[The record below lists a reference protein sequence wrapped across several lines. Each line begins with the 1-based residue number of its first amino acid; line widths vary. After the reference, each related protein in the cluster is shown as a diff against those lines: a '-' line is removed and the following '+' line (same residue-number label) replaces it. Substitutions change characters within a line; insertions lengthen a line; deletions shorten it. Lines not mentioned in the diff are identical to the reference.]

1 MNKFIGSF
9 IVLFFSF
16 SGYAQEKTTIK
27 DPLFLKTKLKQ
38 QAKETTS
45 IIANFTQEKHMS
57 FMNKP
62 QFSEGVLY
70 FQQSDK
76 MRWEQIVPY
85 NYVLLIN
92 QGKVRIKDN
101 GREKKITGANKM
113 MGKINELMIGLING
127 ELIESEEFKAKYYI
141 FGEFYVVELTP
152 TNQRLKSVFNT
163 IELTFSKNT
172 IHLKQLIFFESS
184 GDKSVMKFFN
194 EKFNQPIQQSIF
206 ITL

>member
-1 MNKFIGSF
+1 MYKFILIF
-9 IVLFFSF
+9 ILILFSF
-16 SGYAQEKTTIK
+16 SGYTQEKTPIK
-27 DPLFLKTKLKQ
+27 DPLVLKTKLKQ

-62 QFSEGVLY
+62 QLSEGVFY
-70 FQQSDK
+70 FQQADK
-76 MRWEQIVPY
+76 MRWEQNSPF

-92 QGKVRIKDN
+92 KGKVRIKEN
-101 GREKKITGANKM
+101 GKEKNLAGANKM

-127 ELIESEEFKAKYYI
+127 ELIESKEFKTNYFT

-163 IELTFSKNT
+163 IELTFSKKT
-172 IHLKQLIFFESS
+172 THLKQLTFFESS

-194 EKFNQPIQQSIF
+194 EKINQAIPESIF
-206 ITL
+206 LTL

>member
-9 IVLFFSF
+9 IVLLFSF
-16 SGYAQEKTTIK
+16 SGYAQEKTPIK
-27 DPLFLKTKLKQ
+27 DPLVLKTKLKQ

-45 IIANFTQEKHMS
+45 IIADFTQEKHMS

-62 QFSEGVLY
+62 QLSDGVFY
-70 FQQSDK
+70 FQQADK
-76 MRWEQIVPY
+76 MRWEQNSPF

-92 QGKVRIKDN
+92 QGRVRIKDN
-101 GREKKITGANKM
+101 GKEKNLTGANKM

-127 ELIESEEFKAKYYI
+127 ELIESKEFKTNYFT

-172 IHLKQLIFFESS
+172 TRLKQLTFFESS

-194 EKFNQPIQQSIF
+194 EKINQTIPKSIF
-206 ITL
+206 LTL

>member
-1 MNKFIGSF
+1 MYKFILIF
-9 IVLFFSF
+9 ILILFSF
-16 SGYAQEKTTIK
+16 SGYAQEKKLIK
-27 DPLFLKTKLKQ
+27 DPLVLKTKLKQ

-62 QFSEGVLY
+62 QLSEGIFY
-70 FQQSDK
+70 FQQADK
-76 MRWEQIVPY
+76 MRWEQNVPF

-92 QGKVRIKDN
+92 QGKVRIKEN
-101 GREKKITGANKM
+101 GKEKNLAGANKM
-113 MGKINELMIGLING
+113 MGKINELMLGLING
-127 ELIESEEFKAKYYI
+127 ELIESKEFKTNYFT

-163 IELTFSKNT
+163 IELTFSKKT
-172 IHLKQLIFFESS
+172 TRLKQLTFFESS

-194 EKFNQPIQQSIF
+194 EKLNQPIQQSIF